1 LKFASRFINLSD
13 LLKLNIL
20 KNNQYPL
27 NNLIMKKIYLA
38 FIALLIN
45 GIVLAQYPGGGNRG
59 GQSMNLGHFYGK
71 VVDAVTGKAIEGA
84 SIQLSQNKMDTAL
97 KKRRNFVVAVMLT
110 DKKGDFSIDKLPV
123 LTAYQLLITAVGYK
137 TYDEKVAFNLKM
149 SGGDMSQMLN
159 AVDKDLGNIKMP
171 HNEQQLQTVVVAA
184 DKSLVQ
190 MNIDRKVF
198 NVDKSLTSVGG
209 SAVDVM
215 KNIPSVN
222 VDIDGN
228 VTLRNS
234 TPQIFIDGRPT
245 TLTLDQIPADEIESV
260 EIITNPSAK
269 FDASGGGSGILNI
282 VLKKNRK
289 AGYNGNV
296 RANLDSRLRY
306 GAGAD
311 INIKQGKI
319 NFFANTM
326 YNQRK
331 SLSTQNIQRIDHLD
345 GVTAALS
352 QNSKPENLG
361 HFAFGRAGFDYF
373 PDIRNT
379 FTLSGVIVGGKFSNT
394 SLLDITRDST
404 FSSYVTNETG
414 ISNTNGNFSFNNY
427 GATLSYKHNFAKPN
441 KDITADVSYN
451 YSKNANNS
459 VFTTQYFNA
468 DGTAKTPLFQQ
479 QISGGGTTKYF
490 TGQTDYTDPISD
502 KIKLEAGL
510 RGSVRNYN
518 SFNANYFYNT
528 SLSKYVSIPGLD
540 SKYQFTDQVYAA
552 YTTFSQ
558 KINGFTYQLGAR
570 VESSKYS
577 GKLVDSNQV
586 FKNSYPFSFFP
597 SVFLTQKINDKQD
610 IQLNYSRKIN
620 RPNFFQLIPYY
631 DFSDSLN
638 ISRGNPALVPEFTN
652 LFELNYDLNLK
663 NGNNII
669 ATLYYRHTNNLIT
682 RYQYRDKN
690 PNPNRDDSIFISSY
704 ANASSSSAYGLEVTS
719 TNKIADWWSLTS
731 NINVYNSKI
740 NGNNL
745 ESDLNNQKVSW
756 FGKIN
761 NQFKLPKNYSIQFT
775 GDYTSKTILPP
786 NRSGG
791 GGGMFFGGGNLA
803 TANGY
808 TDPVYGFDIALRKDF
823 LKDKA
828 ASLTLSMNDIFRT
841 RIYTTHSTSNF
852 SSTVYSIQDN
862 ERRRDPQM
870 VRLNF
875 NWRFGKF
882 DVSLFKRKNLKAEQ
896 EGMQNGMQGVGQ

>member
-1 LKFASRFINLSD
+1 MMSPIAFAQFR
-13 LLKLNIL
+13 
-20 KNNQYPL
+20 
-27 NNLIMKKIYLA
+27 
-38 FIALLIN
+38 
-45 GIVLAQYPGGGNRG
+45 PGGGNR

-71 VVDAVTGKAIEGA
+71 VVDAVTGKPIESA

-97 KKRRNFVVAVMLT
+97 KKRRDFVVAIMLT

-123 LTAYQLLITAVGYK
+123 ITPYQLLITAVGYK
-137 TYDEKVAFNLKM
+137 TYNEKVAFNLKM
-149 SGGDMSQMLN
+149 GGGDMSQMLN

-171 HNEQQLQTVVVAA
+171 HDDQQLQAVVVAA

-209 SAVDVM
+209 SAIDVM

-331 SLSTQNIQRIDHLD
+331 SLGTQSVSRVDHLPN
-345 GVTAALS
+345 VTANLF
-352 QNSKPENLG
+352 QNGNPENNG
-361 HFAFGRAGFDYF
+361 HFAFARAGFDYF

-379 FTLSGVIVGGKFSNT
+379 FTLSGVIVGGSFS
-394 SLLDITRDST
+394 SEGLLNITRDST
-404 FSSYVTNETG
+404 FPSYVTHETG
-414 ISNTNGNFSFNNY
+414 ISNTNGNFTFHNY
-427 GATLSYKHNFAKPN
+427 GGVFSYKHNFAKPN
-441 KDITADVSYN
+441 KDITADVNYN
-451 YSKNANNS
+451 YHTNTNNS
-459 VFTTQYFNA
+459 VFSTQYF
-468 DGTAKTPLFQQ
+468 DGNGNPKTPLYQQ
-479 QISGGGTTKYF
+479 QTTGGGNTKFF
-490 TGQTDYTDPISD
+490 TAQTDYTDPITENM
-502 KIKLEAGL
+502 KLEAGL
-510 RGSVRNYN
+510 RAAVRNYSSYN
-518 SFNANYFYNT
+518 NNYFYNT
-528 SLSKYVSIPGLD
+528 ALSKYESIPGLN
-540 SKYQFTDQVYAA
+540 SKYKFTDQVYAA

-558 KINGFTYQLGAR
+558 KINGFTYQVGGR
-570 VESSKYS
+570 IESSKYS

-638 ISRGNPALVPEFTN
+638 ISRGNPGLVPEFTN

-682 RYQYRDKN
+682 RYQYRDRN
-690 PNPNRDDSIFISSY
+690 PNPGKLDSIFISSY
-704 ANASSSSAYGLEVTS
+704 ANASSSSAYGLEITS

-731 NINVYNSKI
+731 NVNVYNSKI

-775 GDYTSKTILPP
+775 GDYTSKTITPP
-786 NRSGG
+786 NRGGG
-791 GGGMFFGGGNLA
+791 GGGMYFGGGNLA

-808 TDPVYGFDIALRKDF
+808 TDPVYGFDIALKKDF

-841 RIYTTHSTSNF
+841 RVYSTHAISNF
-852 SSTVYSIQDN
+852 SSTVYSVQDN

-870 VRLNF
+870 VRLSF

-882 DVSLFKRKNLKAEQ
+882 DVSLFKRKNLKADQ

>member
-1 LKFASRFINLSD
+1 
-13 LLKLNIL
+13 
-20 KNNQYPL
+20 
-27 NNLIMKKIYLA
+27 MKKIYIA

-45 GIVLAQYPGGGNRG
+45 GFVFAQYPGGGSRG
-59 GQSMNLGHFYGK
+59 AQSMNLGHFYGK
-71 VVDAVTGKAIEGA
+71 VVDEATGKPIESA
-84 SIQLSQNKMDTAL
+84 SIQLSQNKMDTVI
-97 KKRRNFVVAVMLT
+97 KKRRDFIVAIMLT

-123 LTAYQLLITAVGYK
+123 LTTYQLLITAVGYK
-137 TYDEKVAFNLKM
+137 TYDEKAAFNLKM

-159 AVDKDLGNIKMP
+159 AVDKDLGNIKMA
-171 HNEQQLQTVVVAA
+171 HNAQQLQAVVVTA
-184 DKSLVQ
+184 DKSLLQ

-198 NVDKSLTSVGG
+198 NVDKSLTSAGG

-228 VTLRNS
+228 VTLRNA

-289 AGYNGNV
+289 AGYNGNI

-306 GAGAD
+306 GLGAD

-331 SLSTQNIQRIDHLD
+331 SLSTQSIQRVDHFD
-345 GVTAALS
+345 DVTATLS
-352 QNSKPENLG
+352 QNNKPQNTG
-361 HFAFGRAGFDYF
+361 HFAFARAGFDYF
-373 PDIRNT
+373 ADIRNT
-379 FTLSGVIVGGKFSNT
+379 FTLAGVIVNGKFSNT
-394 SLLDITRDST
+394 DLLNINRDST
-404 FSSYVTNETG
+404 FPSYVTHERG
-414 ISNTNGNFSFNNY
+414 LSNTNGNFTFNNY
-427 GATLSYKHNFAKPN
+427 GGILSYKHNFAKPN
-441 KDITADVSYN
+441 KDITADVNYN
-451 YSKNANNS
+451 YSRNSNNS
-459 VFTTQYFNA
+459 VFSTQYFNL
-468 DGTAKTPLFQQ
+468 DNTPKTPLFQQ
-479 QISGGGTTKYF
+479 QTLGGGTTKYF

-510 RGSVRNYN
+510 RGSVRNYS
-518 SFNANYFYNT
+518 SFNENYFYNPA
-528 SLSKYVSIPGLD
+528 LSKFESIPGLN
-540 SKYQFTDQVYAA
+540 SKYQFNDQVYAA

-558 KINGFTYQLGAR
+558 KINNFTYQLGGR

-577 GKLVDSNQV
+577 GKLIDSNQV

-597 SVFLTQKINDKQD
+597 SVFLTQKLNDKQD
-610 IQLNYSRKIN
+610 LQLNYSRKIN

-638 ISRGNPALVPEFTN
+638 ISRGNPNLVPEFTN

-663 NGNNII
+663 NNNNLI
-669 ATLYYRHTNNLIT
+669 ATVYYRHTNNLIT

-690 PNPNRDDSIFISSY
+690 PNPNRSDSIFISSY

-731 NINVYNSKI
+731 NINVYDSKI

-745 ESDLNNQKVSW
+745 ESDLNNEKVSW

-791 GGGMFFGGGNLA
+791 GGGGMFFGGGNLA

-808 TDPVYGFDIALRKDF
+808 TDPVYGFDIALKKDF

-841 RIYTTHSTSNF
+841 RVYRTHSTSNF
-852 SSTVYSIQDN
+852 SSTVYSTQDN
-862 ERRRDPQM
+862 ERRRDPQI